1 MLSCTAKLSKS
12 PPGRP
17 NSSWLSL
24 LIKCCVSQHTFTHS
38 IGILMKPLAHI
49 SRVDNWLRILV
60 CFVCHVT
67 RPTLYAEMQH
77 WHLKNPHFPKTL
89 SITLFHVFTGISKYS
104 TGRHHVRNFGYY
116 MFLRQRSV
124 DISFISLRTRR
135 FIEFPA
141 PPGVTWLLNQIKLQD
156 TQLEF
161 YFKQNYKT
169 SRTSQIYIK

>member
-1 MLSCTAKLSKS
+1 MLCVTTHVYAFHRNTNETLGPYFKGRQLTANPCLFCFVALHVL
-12 PPGRP
+12 PC
-17 NSSWLSL
+17 LQ
-24 LIKCCVSQHTFTHS
+24 KCN
-38 IGILMKPLAHI
+38 
-49 SRVDNWLRILV
+49 VDTWRILAFRKHLV
-60 CFVCHVT
+60 S
-67 RPTLYAEMQH
+67 LY
-77 WHLKNPHFPKTL
+77 FT
-89 SITLFHVFTGISKYS
+89 SFTGISKYS

>member
-1 MLSCTAKLSKS
+1 MCELRS
-12 PPGRP
+12 
-17 NSSWLSL
+17 NY
-24 LIKCCVSQHTFTHS
+24 TF
-38 IGILMKPLAHI
+38 IQLPL
-49 SRVDNWLRILV
+49 
-60 CFVCHVT
+60 FT
-67 RPTLYAEMQH
+67 
-77 WHLKNPHFPKTL
+77 TL
-89 SITLFHVFTGISKYS
+89 SHQFLGYLHPDSLEQV
-104 TGRHHVRNFGYY
+104 VRNFGYY